1 LLNRDESSLAWDCV
15 RSRRGVLWGEVRFGD
30 LCFTDE
36 GDEDIAIALSM
47 MVQPAE
53 FGCNLGEQAMTE
65 VAITV

>member
-1 LLNRDESSLAWDCV
+1 
-15 RSRRGVLWGEVRFGD
+15 VRFGD

-53 FGCNLGEQAMTE
+53 FGCNLWRTSDDRNRDHCLVKG
-65 VAITV
+65 